1 MLQRP
6 RPRPRVQ
13 KTCFFGC
20 LSVSGWRGASPPG
33 GTFNRHSR
41 QTRTHSAIRWSVII
55 FVSNIL
61 PLCMLA
67 LLSCCLAKEVRFVCQ
82 CKTIVQIVQK
92 RPQLYRKKVA
102 QQDAK
107 PVPKRLRNEPKP
119 SAGKKENTRRGKKS
133 QRPDLLK
140 ATSWAIECRQIGA
153 ESFWA

>member
-1 MLQRP
+1 MPEAQSCYTATTSTSASAPPYPGNL
-6 RPRPRVQ
+6 
-13 KTCFFGC
+13 FFGC
-20 LSVSGWRGASPPG
+20 LSVSGWRGGASPPG

-92 RPQLYRKKVA
+92 RPPLYRKKVA

-119 SAGKKENTRRGKKS
+119 SAGKKENTRRGKKAS
-133 QRPDLLK
+133 AR
-140 ATSWAIECRQIGA
+140 I
-153 ESFWA
+153 F